1 MQNALLPAPQEP
13 DQLLQQ
19 QPKAGLLAADVDR
32 LKRSLDQS
40 VSANTRA
47 MYASAWRSFEAW
59 DQARGNLSLPAAP
72 PLVAAYLAYLAYLA
86 EERHL
91 SVASIRL
98 HRAALAAIHKSA
110 GHEDPTDNEGVRRA
124 MKGVKGGGAHL
135 KADTPK
141 LPSGIS
147 PFAAMWL
154 TNSEVP

>member
-32 LKRSLDQS
+32 LKGSLDQS

-59 DQARGNLSLPAAP
+59 SQARGNLSLPAAP
-72 PLVAAYLAYLAYLA
+72 PLVAAYLAYLA

-110 GHEDPTDNEGVRRA
+110 GHEDPTDN
-124 MKGVKGGGAHL
+124 
-135 KADTPK
+135 
-141 LPSGIS
+141 
-147 PFAAMWL
+147 
-154 TNSEVP
+154 